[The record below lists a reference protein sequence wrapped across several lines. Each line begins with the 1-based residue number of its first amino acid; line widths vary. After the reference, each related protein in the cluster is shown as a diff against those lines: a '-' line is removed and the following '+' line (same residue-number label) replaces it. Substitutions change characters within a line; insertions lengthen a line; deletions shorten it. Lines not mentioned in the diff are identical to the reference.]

1 MKIMK
6 RRKFVNHKKRVM
18 YFSWFFMLLFISVG
32 YAYLSAALKP
42 AISLRADSVIKSG
55 FGSKVDPWIIE

>member
-1 MKIMK
+1 
-6 RRKFVNHKKRVM
+6 
-18 YFSWFFMLLFISVG
+18 MLLFISVG